1 MDLIYINREIV
12 NMADKAGLT
21 PVDDAEFLQA
31 NVLWIEQLQKM
42 KKNGNKYNSDKNS
55 FYAVLNIYELNA
67 NKVKLYEIATKFSEL
82 MLNEFFKEENYG
94 YKVKVEKRR
103 EELKK
108 ISADTGKLYQ
118 YSFDFVITTY
128 KIKGV

>member
-21 PVDDAEFLQA
+21 PVDDSEFIQA

-42 KKNGNKYNSDKNS
+42 KKNGNKYNDDKNS

-67 NKVKLYEIATKFSEL
+67 NKVKLYETATKFSEL

-108 ISADTGKLYQ
+108 IAADTGKLYQ

>member
-42 KKNGNKYNSDKNS
+42 KKNGNKYNDDKNS

>member
-21 PVDDAEFLQA
+21 PVDDSEFIQA

-42 KKNGNKYNSDKNS
+42 KKNGNKYNDDKNS

-67 NKVKLYEIATKFSEL
+67 NKVKLYETATKFSEL

>member
-42 KKNGNKYNSDKNS
+42 KKNGNKYNDDKNS

-94 YKVKVEKRR
+94 YKVKVEKRK

-118 YSFDFVITTY
+118 YSFDFIITTY

>member
-67 NKVKLYEIATKFSEL
+67 NKVKLYETATKFSEL